1 MDTDPDQHSRMNTV
15 MDTDQ
20 CRVAMDTAHHPA
32 TTMVTDQ
39 CRLAM
44 GTDQDLATVM
54 DTAHHPATTMDTDP
68 DQHSRTN
75 TVMDTDQYRVVMD
88 TDHRPVTDV
97 PLGRQPIRQTVMR
110 LSRRRDRT
118 CPRPLLVNDDRRGCA
133 GAISL
138 LGRAPIHLSDPSP
151 RLRPTSRRWTE
162 HCATLNPSA
171 VSPMSQQES

>member
-1 MDTDPDQHSRMNTV
+1 
-15 MDTDQ
+15 
-20 CRVAMDTAHHPA
+20 MDTAPHPA

-39 CRLAM
+39 RRLAM

-54 DTAHHPATTMDTDP
+54 DTAHHPATTMVTDQCRLAMGADQDLATVMDTAP

-88 TDHRPVTDV
+88 TDHRPVTDI

-133 GAISL
+133 GLAPVSWRGEV
-138 LGRAPIHLSDPSP
+138 LGSGYLI
-151 RLRPTSRRWTE
+151 
-162 HCATLNPSA
+162 
-171 VSPMSQQES
+171 

>member
-1 MDTDPDQHSRMNTV
+1 MNPITTMDTDPDQHSRMNTV

-39 CRLAM
+39 RRLAM

-54 DTAHHPATTMDTDP
+54 DTAHHPATTMVTDQCRLAMGADQDLATVMDTAP

-88 TDHRPVTDV
+88 TDHRPVTDI
-97 PLGRQPIRQTVMR
+97 PLGR
-110 LSRRRDRT
+110 
-118 CPRPLLVNDDRRGCA
+118 
-133 GAISL
+133 
-138 LGRAPIHLSDPSP
+138 
-151 RLRPTSRRWTE
+151 
-162 HCATLNPSA
+162 
-171 VSPMSQQES
+171 